1 MDEMQARLRAA
12 ILTGELRAV
21 DWHFAQLMARLAGPA
36 ADPALLLAAAL
47 VSQRAGEG
55 HACLELASFAG
66 RALFG
71 ETLTA
76 PALAAWRTS
85 LSACA
90 VLGEAQRGG
99 PLILD
104 GDRVYLSCYFQDE
117 TQLAAALR
125 TRARPLPLD
134 EARLSRDLQQ
144 LFEPSPQP
152 DWQRMAAAL
161 AARQGLAVIS
171 GGPGTGKTTTVA
183 KLLILLALQAAPQC
197 LRILLAAPTG
207 KAAMRLTE
215 SLKLF
220 KQRTRLDPQLGQ
232 LIPEEATTLHRL
244 LRYQPSRDRYG
255 YDASN
260 PLHADVLVV
269 DEASMVD
276 LTMMARLCAA
286 LRPDA
291 RLILLGD
298 KDQLASVEAGSVLG
312 DICAGFTGYSPAQQG
327 WLQRLTGLPV
337 PAAEDAQPLAD
348 SIALLRHSHRF
359 KADSGIGRLTQL
371 INAGDPDPVLRL
383 LREPDLRD
391 VEWLELTG
399 KAQLRQ
405 LLLAAAQAHQAVLA
419 APDPA
424 EALARLNRM
433 RVLCALR
440 EGPFGVVEINAAIGA
455 LVRRQTGQGGLDARW
470 SVGQPIMVMRN
481 DYSVRLFNGDVGL
494 IWPNAEGHLRA
505 YFQGADG
512 QLRCLL
518 PSRLPA
524 CETVFAMTVHKSQ
537 GSEFDQVHLLLPPT
551 PNPVITRELVY
562 TAVSRARHRL
572 VLCATEPALAAALMQ
587 RTQRDSGLRDR
598 LWRP

>member
-1 MDEMQARLRAA
+1 MHEMQERLRAA

-21 DWHFAQLMARLAGPA
+21 DWHFAQLMAKLAGPA

-71 ETLTA
+71 ETLMA
-76 PALAAWRTS
+76 PELAAWRAS
-85 LSACA
+85 LAACA
-90 VLGEAQRGG
+90 VLSEAQRGG

-117 TQLAAALR
+117 TQLATALR

-134 EARLSRDLQQ
+134 EARLARDLQQ
-144 LFEPSPQP
+144 LFEPTAPS
-152 DWQRMAAAL
+152 DLQRMAAAL
-161 AARQGLAVIS
+161 AVRQGLAVIS

-183 KLLILLALQAAPQC
+183 KLLILLALQAAPQR

-207 KAAMRLTE
+207 KAAVRLTE

-220 KQRTRLDPQLGQ
+220 KQHTRLDPQLSQ
-232 LIPEEATTLHRL
+232 MIPEEAATLHRL
-244 LRYQPSRDRYG
+244 LRYQPSRNQYG
-255 YDASN
+255 YDARN

-312 DICAGFTGYSPAQQG
+312 DICAGFTGYTAVQQS
-327 WLQRLTGLPV
+327 WLQQLTGLPA

-371 INAGDPDPVLRL
+371 INAGDPVPVLRL

-399 KAQLRQ
+399 KPQLRQ
-405 LLLAAAQAHQAVLA
+405 LLLAAAQAHEAVLT
-419 APDPA
+419 APHPA

-440 EGPFGVVEINAAIGA
+440 EGPFGVVEINAAISA
-455 LVRRQTGQGGLDARW
+455 LVRRQTGQGGPEGRW
-470 SVGQPIMVMRN
+470 SIGQPIMVTRN
-481 DYSVRLFNGDVGL
+481 DYSVQLFNGDVGL

-505 YFQGADG
+505 YFQGVDG

-537 GSEFDQVHLLLPPT
+537 GSEFDQVYLLLPP

-572 VLCATEPALAAALMQ
+572 VLCASEPALTAALMQ

>member
-1 MDEMQARLRAA
+1 MHEMQARLRAA

-21 DWHFAQLMARLAGPA
+21 DWHFAQLMAKLAGPA

-66 RALFG
+66 RTIFG
-71 ETLTA
+71 ESLTA
-76 PALAAWRTS
+76 PELAAWRTS
-85 LSACA
+85 LTGCA
-90 VLGEAQRGG
+90 AISDPQRCG

-117 TQLAAALR
+117 TQLAASL
-125 TRARPLPLD
+125 RARARAWPLD
-134 EARLSRDLQQ
+134 EARLARDLQQ
-144 LFEPSPQP
+144 IFEPTTQP
-152 DWQRMAAAL
+152 DWQRLAAAL

-183 KLLILLALQAAPQC
+183 KLLILLAMQAAPQR

-215 SLKLF
+215 SLKTF
-220 KQRTRLDPQLGQ
+220 KRHAGLALQLSQ
-232 LIPEEATTLHRL
+232 LIPEEAATLHRL
-244 LRYQPSRDRYG
+244 LRYQPSRNQYG
-255 YDASN
+255 HDARN

-276 LTMMARLCAA
+276 LTMMARICAA

-312 DICAGFTGYSPAQQG
+312 DICAGFSGYSAVQQG
-327 WLQRLTGLPV
+327 WLHRLTGLTA

-371 INAGDPDPVLRL
+371 INAGDPAPVLRL
-383 LREPDLRD
+383 LREPDLHD

-399 KAQLRQ
+399 KSQLRQ
-405 LLLAAAQAHQAVLA
+405 LLQAAAQAHAAVLA
-419 APDPA
+419 ASDPA
-424 EALARLNRM
+424 EALVRLNRM

-440 EGPFGVVEINAAIGA
+440 EGPFGVVEINAAINT
-455 LVRRQTGQGGLDARW
+455 LVRRQSGQSGFEGRW
-470 SVGQPIMVMRN
+470 FTGQPIMVIRN
-481 DYSVRLFNGDVGL
+481 DYSVQLFNGDVGL
-494 IWPNAEGHLRA
+494 IWPNADGHLRA

-551 PNPVITRELVY
+551 PNPVVTRELVY

-572 VLCATEPALAAALMQ
+572 VLWASESALTAALMQ
-587 RTQRDSGLRDR
+587 RTERDSGLRDR